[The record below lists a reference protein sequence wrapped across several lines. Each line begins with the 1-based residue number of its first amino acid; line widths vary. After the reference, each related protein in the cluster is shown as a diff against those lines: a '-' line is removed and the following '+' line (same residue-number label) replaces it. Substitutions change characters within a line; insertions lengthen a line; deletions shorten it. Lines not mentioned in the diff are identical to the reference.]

1 MSTITGTNGAETLNG
16 STGNDLIRGLAG
28 ADRILTNDGADTIY
42 GGSGND
48 EVNGYL
54 TSGGGYSRWT
64 YDGSKLIDGED
75 GDDFLFGGSDNDTLV
90 GGAGNDTIYGYTGAD
105 SVSGGAGEDSLIG
118 GDGNDSLYGG
128 AGDDTLFGGIGN
140 DFIDAG
146 DGDDSLNFVGDA
158 GNDTVWAGA
167 GDDFINF
174 YTDTGVKTILGD
186 AGNDAIYGSDGGNS
200 IEGGDGNDTL
210 FGGDG
215 RDSLSGGLGDDSLY
229 GADGNDTLI
238 GGFGSDTLWGGAGND
253 TYIITDRSDYIYDSG
268 GLDTAIVSASF
279 VKIPS
284 NIENVSYTN
293 GAQPIPYWI
302 SALLPDDAN
311 GSIFSNYLGSAKT
324 FYYTFPSAIPS
335 YSPSRDGTGFQAFN
349 ASQIESTRST
359 LAYIQT
365 LIDVRF
371 VESTT
376 AARTNTLTFAS
387 NDQSSSAGYAVYPD
401 DSLRGSDVFIDNSAR
416 YSTFTPGT
424 YGALLLIHEIGHA
437 IGLKHPFD
445 EKDADGDIGEP
456 PYLQGVEDST
466 EWTVMTYNDSTD
478 HYQMAFRPL
487 DIAALQYLYGPATNQ
502 RTSNDTY
509 RPSMTEGTFVWD
521 GAGTD
526 TIDLVAATA
535 GVTAYLTPGYWSY
548 IGQKAER
555 ITAPGQ
561 FTVNFGSQIENL
573 SGSRYADTLSGN
585 GLNNIFITN
594 GGNDTVIGGLGID
607 TIQFSANRASYAIIA
622 NATGGLKISTLSG
635 SEEVLLFGVE
645 KLVFTDTTS
654 DLSRLTAS
662 SLNDLLMASE
672 ASETIDGGA
681 GVDTVTYKASLSQ
694 VTIVRNAANDLSIT
708 DAAFIA
714 PDSLSFQGVGEDR
727 LLNVERVR
735 FSDTALAFDVEGIA
749 GKGFRIYKAAF
760 NRNPDESG
768 LGYWIGQMDGGMDL
782 LEVSSRFIDSAEFR
796 TLYGNNPSNAD
807 FLTKV
812 YSNVLGRAP
821 DASGYAWWLNAM
833 NTDATKTKAKVL
845 ADFSESPENKAG
857 TEQLVLMGI
866 EYTPWSG

>member
-1 MSTITGTNGAETLNG
+1 MATITGTSGA
-16 STGNDLIRGLAG
+16 
-28 ADRILTNDGADTIY
+28 
-42 GGSGND
+42 
-48 EVNGYL
+48 
-54 TSGGGYSRWT
+54 
-64 YDGSKLIDGED
+64 
-75 GDDFLFGGSDNDTLV
+75 
-90 GGAGNDTIYGYTGAD
+90 
-105 SVSGGAGEDSLIG
+105 DSLIG
-118 GDGNDSLYGG
+118 TTGDDTLIGAAGNDSLFGG
-128 AGDDTLFGGIGN
+128 AGN

-146 DGDDSLNFVGDA
+146 PGDDNVSYVNDT
-158 GNDTVWAGA
+158 GNDTVW
-167 GDDFINF
+167 
-174 YTDTGVKTILGD
+174 
-186 AGNDAIYGSDGGNS
+186 
-200 IEGGDGNDTL
+200 GGDGNDYINFYRDTGQKLVLAGNGNDTVYGSNGGNAIDGGAGDDTVWGGSGDDDLAGGNGHDFL
-210 FGGDG
+210 FG
-215 RDSLSGGLGDDSLY
+215 SE
-229 GADGNDTLI
+229 GNDTLT
-238 GGFGSDTLWGGAGND
+238 GGEGNDTLWGGAGND
-253 TYIITDRSDYIYDSG
+253 TYIITDRSDHIYDSDG
-268 GLDTAIVSASF
+268 VDTAIVSASF

-284 NIENVSYTN
+284 TIENVSYKN
-293 GAQPIPYWI
+293 GANPIPYWI

-324 FYYTFPSAIPS
+324 FYYAFPVAIPS
-335 YSPSRDGTGFQAFN
+335 YSPSRDGTGFLAFN
-349 ASQIESTRST
+349 TSQIATTKST

-376 AARTNTLTFAS
+376 AAQVNTLIFAS

-401 DSLRGSDVFIDNSAR
+401 DSLRGSDIFIDNSAR

-478 HYQMAFRPL
+478 HYQLAFRPL
-487 DIAALQYLYGPATNQ
+487 DIAALQYLYGPPANQ
-502 RTSNDTY
+502 RAGNDTY
-509 RPSMTEGTFVWD
+509 RPSIAEGTFVWD
-521 GAGTD
+521 GAGID

-535 GVTAYLTPGYWSY
+535 SVTAYLTPGYWSHV
-548 IGQKAER
+548 GQKAER

-573 SGSRYADTLSGN
+573 SGSRYADMLYGN
-585 GLNNIFITN
+585 ALNNLFITN

-607 TIQFSANRASYAIIA
+607 TIQFSATRASYTIIEST
-622 NATGGLKISTLSG
+622 TGGLKISTVSG
-635 SEEVLLFGVE
+635 SEQVLLLGVE
-645 KLVFTDTTS
+645 KLMFIDITS
-654 DLSRLTAS
+654 DLSRFTAS
-662 SLNDLLMASE
+662 SLNDLLTASE
-672 ASETIDGGA
+672 VSETIDGGA
-681 GVDTVTYKASLSQ
+681 GVDTVTYKVSRSQ
-694 VTIVRNAANDLSIT
+694 VTITKNAANDFLIN
-708 DAAFIA
+708 DAVTIA

-727 LLNVERVR
+727 LLNVERIR
-735 FSDTALAFDVEGIA
+735 FSDTAVAFDIDGVA

-796 TLYGNNPSNAD
+796 TLYGTNPSNAD

-812 YSNVLGRAP
+812 YSNVLGRTP

-845 ADFSESPENKAG
+845 ADFSESPENLSG

-866 EYTPWSG
+866 EYTPWNG